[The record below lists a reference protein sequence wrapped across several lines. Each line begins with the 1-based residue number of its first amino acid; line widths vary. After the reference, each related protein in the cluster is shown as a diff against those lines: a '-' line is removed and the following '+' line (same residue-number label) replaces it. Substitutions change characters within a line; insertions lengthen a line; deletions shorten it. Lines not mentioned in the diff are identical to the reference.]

1 MQALKKA
8 EQNKQGGE
16 NTPPDAVSTSTL
28 TLESLQDEAPGNLA
42 YTDNYRSAGRNPK
55 SSPAANLF
63 AAKQRKRISPFA
75 IVISIGVLILAG
87 WGTYVYYQLI
97 TPPPFVPV
105 SHIAETE
112 KVPAGTQI
120 AESNIAPQPAT
131 SAPAAPAAQTEL
143 AKNNLQGTS
152 QSVAETYHPMAKPD
166 HQETRQPYETKIQFK
181 RETAPTAISP
191 TLANAYQAFKENHLD
206 SAQTQYQRLLAAEPN
221 NIDALLGLAAISAQR
236 GKTDQSAKYLMRVL
250 ELDPKNA
257 AAQAG
262 LISFMGNSDPSA
274 SEMRL
279 KQLIQNQPAAFLFFN
294 LGNLHA
300 SQSQWAAAEQAYFQA
315 YQMELGNPDYAYNL
329 AVSLEHLQQSRQALS
344 YYQQALRLIQKSG
357 YANFDRTLLL
367 TRINQLTTPEQ
378 TGNTK

>member
-28 TLESLQDEAPGNLA
+28 TLESLQDEAPANPA
-42 YTDNYRSAGRNPK
+42 YTDNYRSAGRDPK

-63 AAKQRKRISPFA
+63 AAKQHKRISPFA
-75 IVISIGVLILAG
+75 IVAGIGVLILAG
-87 WGTYVYYQLI
+87 WGAYLYYQLI
-97 TPPPFVPV
+97 TPPPFVPA
-105 SHIAETE
+105 SHVAEAAKVATDTKIAE
-112 KVPAGTQI
+112 AH
-120 AESNIAPQPAT
+120 IAPQAET
-131 SAPAAPAAQTEL
+131 SPPAAQTEV
-143 AKNNLQGTS
+143 ATNNLHDTS
-152 QSVAETYHPMAKPD
+152 QSNAETYQPVAKPD
-166 HQETRQPYETKIQFK
+166 RQETRQPYETKIQFK
-181 RETAPTAISP
+181 RETAPTVISP
-191 TLANAYQAFKENHLD
+191 TLTNAYQALKENHLD
-206 SAQTQYQRLLAAEPN
+206 SAQTQYQRLLSAEPN
-221 NIDALLGLAAISAQR
+221 NIDALLGLAAISAKQ
-236 GKTDQSAKYLMRVL
+236 GKNDQSAKYLMRVL

-262 LISFMGNSDPSA
+262 LISFMGKSDPSA

-294 LGNLHA
+294 LGNLYA

-329 AVSLEHLQQSRQALS
+329 AVSLEHLQQSRQALA

-357 YANFDRTLLL
+357 YANFDKTLLQ
-367 TRINQLTTPEQ
+367 TRINQLTTAEP
-378 TGNTK
+378 TGSPK

>member
-16 NTPPDAVSTSTL
+16 NTPLDSFSTSTL
-28 TLESLQDEAPGNLA
+28 TLETMQDEAPGNPA
-42 YTDNYRSAGRNPK
+42 YTDNYRSAGRDPK
-55 SSPAANLF
+55 SNPAANLF
-63 AAKQRKRISPFA
+63 AAKQHKRISPFA
-75 IVISIGVLILAG
+75 IVASIGVLILAG
-87 WGTYVYYQLI
+87 WGAYVYYQLI
-97 TPPPFVPV
+97 TPPPFVPA
-105 SHIAETE
+105 SHIAEAE
-112 KVPAGTQI
+112 KVPTDTKI
-120 AESNIAPQPAT
+120 AESNIAPQPEP
-131 SAPAAPAAQTEL
+131 SAPAAQTEL

-166 HQETRQPYETKIQFK
+166 RQETIQPYETKIQFK

-206 SAQTQYQRLLAAEPN
+206 SAQTQYQRLLVAEPN
-221 NIDALLGLAAISAQR
+221 NIDALLGLAAISAQQ
-236 GKTDQSAKYLMRVL
+236 GKADQSAKYLMRVL

-294 LGNLHA
+294 LGNLYA

-329 AVSLEHLQQSRQALS
+329 AVSLEHLQQSRQALA

-378 TGNTK
+378 TGTTK